1 MIEQWG
7 VRARVTL
14 VAFIPMLALAALMTA
29 THTSLRLSDLDD
41 ALRARAQAYVRQTAA
56 ASEYALFAD
65 DRRTLQ
71 QMLEALMHEDDM
83 IGLAIVGRDGAL
95 LARAGTL
102 ALPPSTDTPP
112 AAARRLRIVEPIR
125 PRPLPADE
133 ATGLGAASDDPLAT
147 LYLEMSLERLDRRR
161 AELLWIAAGWMT
173 VVAAGSLALARRM
186 SRTVSGPIRN
196 VADTVLSI
204 GRGELHRRVPVS
216 GGGSLRALADGVNE
230 MAERLS
236 IAHASM
242 SRQIEEAT
250 AELRAR
256 RDEAE
261 RASIAKSR
269 FLAAASHDLRQPLHA
284 LGLFLSELSQ
294 QQLDHRSRQ
303 LTDKLTLSAEA
314 MDGLL
319 DSLLDISRLDAGA
332 LSPVLQSFDL
342 RERLERLIDGQSAA
356 ATERGLELRLRCPP
370 CRAHTDPL
378 LLDRILN
385 NLLAN
390 AIRYTPSG
398 RILVAC
404 RRRGTHLRVEVR
416 DSGPGIAAEAQ
427 EIIFDEFVQLD
438 NPERSHDKG
447 LGLGLAIVR
456 RLTDLLRLPLALRS
470 RPGHGAVFA
479 VEVPAAAPAYGAQR
493 REIRALDSFEG
504 VRVLLAWRP
513 ALALCAPFAA
523 GFALLGHAWT
533 QPVGAPLKVALVQT
547 DFAQSLKW
555 DPARFE
561 EVLRVNLE
569 LARDAFGQ
577 PQPPALVVLPETTV
591 PTLLDRLP
599 AGYLEAFAGLAAASG
614 ADLVM
619 GAFRR
624 DAEERIYNAA
634 ISLGSAPVQL

>member
-1 MIEQWG
+1 MIEKWG

-14 VAFIPMLALAALMTA
+14 VAFVPMLVLAALMTA
-29 THTSLRLSDLDD
+29 THTGLRLGDLDD
-41 ALRARAQAYVRQTAA
+41 ALRARALAYVRQTAA

-71 QMLEALMHEDDM
+71 QLLEALMREDDM
-83 IGLAIVGRDGAL
+83 AGVAIVGADGTLLAHAGAL
-95 LARAGTL
+95 EQ
-102 ALPPSTDTPP
+102 PPSTKGQ
-112 AAARRLRIVEPIR
+112 AAAASRRLRIVEPIR
-125 PRPLPADE
+125 PRALPADE
-133 ATGLGAASDDPLAT
+133 TTGLDAAPDDPIAT
-147 LYLEMSLERLDRRR
+147 LFLEMSLERLDRRR
-161 AELLWIAAGWMT
+161 AELLWIAAGWMV

-236 IAHASM
+236 VAHASM

-294 QQLDHRSRQ
+294 QELDHRSRQ
-303 LTDKLTLSAEA
+303 LTDKLTLSTEA
-314 MDGLL
+314 LDGLL

-342 RERLERLIDGQSAA
+342 RERLERLVDGQATAA
-356 ATERGLELRLRCPP
+356 AERGLELRLRCPP

-398 RILVAC
+398 RVLVAC
-404 RRRGTHLRVEVR
+404 RRRGTCLRVEVR
-416 DSGPGIAAEAQ
+416 DSGPGIAAEAH

-456 RLTDLLRLPLALRS
+456 RLTDLLGLPLALRS
-470 RPGHGAVFA
+470 RPGLGSVFA
-479 VEVPAAAPAYGAQR
+479 VDVPAAAPAYGTQR
-493 REIRALDSFEG
+493 RETRALDSFEG
-504 VRVLLAWRP
+504 VRVLLADNARPEHEALAELLAAWGCVIEDADTLAAGAPTPDILIADPHAHGASATLALLARIRARPGLGALPAILLDEAPPADLQARARELGAHLLAKPVRP
-513 ALALCAPFAA
+513 ARLRALMHR
-523 GFALLGHAWT
+523 LLGGHA
-533 QPVGAPLKVALVQT
+533 APPDQ
-547 DFAQSLKW
+547 
-555 DPARFE
+555 
-561 EVLRVNLE
+561 
-569 LARDAFGQ
+569 LA
-577 PQPPALVVLPETTV
+577 
-591 PTLLDRLP
+591 
-599 AGYLEAFAGLAAASG
+599 
-614 ADLVM
+614 
-619 GAFRR
+619 
-624 DAEERIYNAA
+624 
-634 ISLGSAPVQL
+634 

>member
-102 ALPPSTDTPP
+102 ALPPSADTPP

-470 RPGHGAVFA
+470 RPGHGAVFV

-504 VRVLLAWRP
+504 VRVLLADEASAEHD
-513 ALALCAPFAA
+513 ALAELLAA
-523 GFALLGHAWT
+523 WGCVIEDADTLA
-533 QPVGAPLKVALVQT
+533 VGAPPPDILIANPRAREASAAL
-547 DFAQSLKW
+547 AQLTRLRARPGLGALPAILLDEAPTADNQAQARAAGAHLLAKPVR
-555 DPARFE
+555 PARLCALMHRL
-561 EVLRVNLE
+561 VGVP
-569 LARDAFGQ
+569 AV
-577 PQPPALVVLPETTV
+577 PP
-591 PTLLDRLP
+591 DHP
-599 AGYLEAFAGLAAASG
+599 A
-614 ADLVM
+614 
-619 GAFRR
+619 
-624 DAEERIYNAA
+624 
-634 ISLGSAPVQL
+634 